1 MSAIQPALL
10 PDVLPDHILA
20 AVLTLAK
27 QELVRRDQNVQ
38 RLDFRSHDFQLQEIF
53 NDLQRTGAYPILNA
67 FVFSDSGP
75 EPYSPALSE
84 SVSRLQLSGLIGRE
98 NPDYEVVFLR
108 PAADQFYDEVLSFE
122 FGAPEIRQLTEIA
135 SQFLHRVGKI

>member
-1 MSAIQPALL
+1 MTATESAI
-10 PDVLPDHILA
+10 LPDHILA

-27 QELVRRDQNVQ
+27 RPLEETSQQK
-38 RLDFRSHDFQLQEIF
+38 RLAFWSYDFQLQKIF
-53 NDLQRTGAYPILNA
+53 NDFRKTGKYPILDA

-108 PAADQFYDEVLSFE
+108 PAADRFFDDALKSE
-122 FGAPEIRQLTEIA
+122 FGQSQVGQLTDIA
-135 SQFLHRVGKI
+135 SEFLNRVKVVPGP